1 MIKLTPE
8 QITRRFDIIFD
19 KLTEGMDG
27 FTKMTLITMRPK
39 CEALLCEEDGQK
51 RLFNL
56 IELLGYCLGQKVF
69 FVSEDDIEYIQ
80 NIKAMSQE

>member
-8 QITRRFDIIFD
+8 RIRERFDIVFD
-19 KLTEGMDG
+19 KLTEDMDG

-69 FVSEDDIEYIQ
+69 FVDEDDIEYIQ
-80 NIKAMSQE
+80 NIKAVCKE